1 MYNVIL
7 DTLVNQLSKRFSNDS
22 LQIDA
27 SLGTFILLK
36 LEKVNFFIDIYLL
49 LSKTF
54 LVNIL

>member
-7 DTLVNQLSKRFSNDS
+7 ETLVKQLSKRFSNDS